1 NQALQSEIAE
11 RQMAEKELKESHKRF
26 LTVLDSI
33 DADVYVAD
41 MDTYEILFMNQ
52 HIIDTFKKDF
62 TGQICWRVFRNESGP
77 CDFCTNNK
85 LMNAAGQ
92 PGDVQIWESQNPI
105 TKRWYVNYDRA
116 IHWDQGHIVK
126 LQVATDVTS
135 RKLAEEALKEAN
147 EALEKRV
154 AERTDDLLQTNE
166 QLQLEIEDRKQAQES
181 TKRAKR
187 EAEKASEAK
196 SEFLANM
203 SHELRTPMNHILGFT
218 ELILDENF
226 GKLNQ
231 IQAEYLSD
239 VHASGSHLL
248 SLINDI
254 LDLSKIEA
262 GKIELELTSVN
273 LKELLEKSLTM
284 VKEKAL
290 KHGITLSKQFRDL
303 PDTINADER
312 KLKQIMYNL
321 LSNAVKFTP
330 DGGRISVRALSYHD
344 SPDDLDN
351 KHKTTTDGIE
361 ISVTD
366 TGIGLNPL
374 DLIRIFDSFEQVENS
389 ASRNFQGTGLGLSL
403 TKKLVEL
410 HGGQIWAQSEGEG
423 KGATFSFCIP
433 SKII

>member
-1 NQALQSEIAE
+1 
-11 RQMAEKELKESHKRF
+11 
-26 LTVLDSI
+26 
-33 DADVYVAD
+33 
-41 MDTYEILFMNQ
+41 
-52 HIIDTFKKDF
+52 
-62 TGQICWRVFRNESGP
+62 
-77 CDFCTNNK
+77 
-85 LMNAAGQ
+85 
-92 PGDVQIWESQNPI
+92 
-105 TKRWYVNYDRA
+105 
-116 IHWDQGHIVK
+116 
-126 LQVATDVTS
+126 
-135 RKLAEEALKEAN
+135 
-147 EALEKRV
+147 EKRV
-154 AERTDDLLQTNE
+154 AERTNEILQTNE
-166 QLQLEIEDRKQAQES
+166 RLQLEIEERKQAQES
-181 TKRAKR
+181 TKKAKWQ
-187 EAEKASEAK
+187 AEKASEAK